1 MVSGANVMD
10 FRIENLKST
19 TLGGTRLTRRWIAD
33 LQKTVA
39 RFPALSRHELASTL
53 CSHLGWFT
61 PKGRDRL
68 GSCRSP
74 AAVLA
79 PEDALVRL
87 WQQRRRVLN
96 TLMVVLFMFRLVFWK
111 GRPGH
116 AATLVEG
123 WAQRGRWGDGWRWTA
138 VEAS

>member
-19 TLGGTRLTRRWIAD
+19 TFGGTRLTRRWMAD

-39 RFPALSRHELASTL
+39 RFSALSRHKLASTL

-61 PKGRDRL
+61 PKGRDRRL

-79 PEDALVRL
+79 PEDAVVRL

-96 TLMVVLFMFRLVFWK
+96 TLVVVLCMFRWVFWQ
-111 GRPGH
+111 GRPGY
-116 AATLVEG
+116 AATLAEG
-123 WAQRGRWGDGWRWTA
+123 WAQRGRWGRMEEGTG
-138 VEAS
+138 

>member
-10 FRIENLKST
+10 FRIENVKST
-19 TLGGTRLTRRWIAD
+19 TLGGTRLTRRWMVD

-61 PKGRDRL
+61 PKGWDRL

-74 AAVLA
+74 AAVLT

-87 WQQRRRVLN
+87 WQRRRRRRVLN
-96 TLMVVLFMFRLVFWK
+96 TLVVVLCMFRWVFWK

-116 AATLVEG
+116 AATLAEG
-123 WAQRGRWGDGWRWTA
+123 WAQRGRWGRMEEGTG
-138 VEAS
+138 

>member
-19 TLGGTRLTRRWIAD
+19 TFGSTRLTRRWIAD
-33 LQKTVA
+33 LQKTLA
-39 RFPALSRHELASTL
+39 RFPALSRHELAASSL
-53 CSHLGWFT
+53 CSHLGGFT

-79 PEDALVRL
+79 PEDAWVRL
-87 WQQRRRVLN
+87 WQRRRVLN
-96 TLMVVLFMFRLVFWK
+96 TLVVVLFMFRLVFWK
-111 GRPGH
+111 GRPGY

-123 WAQRGRWGDGWRWTA
+123 WAQRGRWGQMEEGTG
-138 VEAS
+138 

>member
-10 FRIENLKST
+10 FRIENLKSS
-19 TLGGTRLTRRWIAD
+19 TLGDTRLTRRWMVD

-39 RFPALSRHELASTL
+39 RFSALSRHELASTL

-61 PKGRDRL
+61 PKGWDRL

-79 PEDALVRL
+79 PEDAWVRL
-87 WQQRRRVLN
+87 WQRRRRVLN
-96 TLMVVLFMFRLVFWK
+96 TLVVVLCMFRWVFWK
-111 GRPGH
+111 GRPGY
-116 AATLVEG
+116 AATLAER
-123 WAQRGRWGDGWRWTA
+123 WAQRGRWGRMEEGTG
-138 VEAS
+138 